1 MEQYWK
7 EARQKELAEKR
18 RDEEAQETIKLWQHT
33 RGRMEGEIQRKK
45 EHLNFAT
52 DFQKARGFVR
62 TNWSTKN
69 FNPEDNP
76 LEMTSS
82 SEEEDDDILKK

>member
-7 EARQKELAEKR
+7 ETRQKQLAEKR
-18 RDEEAQETIKLWQHT
+18 RDEEAQETVKLWANT

-52 DFQKARGFVR
+52 DF
-62 TNWSTKN
+62 
-69 FNPEDNP
+69 
-76 LEMTSS
+76 
-82 SEEEDDDILKK
+82 

>member
-7 EARQKELAEKR
+7 ETRQKQLAEKR
-18 RDEEAQETIKLWQHT
+18 RDEEAQETVKLWANT

-52 DFQKARGFVR
+52 DFQKASGLVR

-69 FNPEDNP
+69 FDPNDNP

-82 SEEEDDDILKK
+82 SEEEDEDTLLK